1 MKAKQIG
8 VTIDRNPAKHMSKP
22 RNSVPKMRRLIDSGR
37 LIPIYQA
44 TEDTI
49 FLIGY
54 QRKASSRKAHQK
66 PFMLKAPVPLGKI
79 DPNPEPKPAT
89 E

>member
-1 MKAKQIG
+1 MNLKKLLAKG
-8 VTIDRNPAKHMSKP
+8 HLN
-22 RNSVPKMRRLIDSGR
+22 
-37 LIPIYQA
+37 PIYQA

-54 QRKASSRKAHQK
+54 QRKPSSRKAHQK
-66 PFMLKAPVPLGKI
+66 PFMLKAPVTLGKI